1 MITLEKV
8 ISSIEMRFTKQ
19 GNLRGV
25 AVYERLITMEDGE
38 RLEGS
43 KDQELD
49 PRSLNV
55 DDAIAF
61 VNEQAMTAMVENV
74 QLLAE
79 LNAAN
84 GELEPLKNELQ
95 EARHQLSLIADQL
108 KSAHTEIETLQFEL
122 DKKELL
128 S

>member
-61 VNEQAMTAMVENV
+61 MNEQAMTAMVENV

-95 EARHQLSLIADQL
+95 ESRHQVALL
-108 KSAHTEIETLQFEL
+108 KAEIEAMKSVLVTL
-122 DKKELL
+122 
-128 S
+128 